1 MYDKET
7 ITLVTGGFDPLH
19 SGHIAYLKEASK
31 LGDKLVVGLN
41 SDEWLTRK
49 KGRPFLNFKERA
61 EILES
66 LEMVDSVLSF
76 DDSDG
81 SARGA
86 IFKLKSTEG
95 YGKKIIFAN
104 GGDRDNTNTPE
115 LVTYGE
121 DPQVEFAYG
130 VGGYDKKN
138 SSRWILEEW
147 KQPKVQRNW
156 GWYRVLQDR
165 PGYKIKELV
174 ISPGKSL
181 SMQKHKL
188 RSENWY
194 VLKGTC
200 HIKTDGV
207 AGIQENKVEP
217 HSTFSI
223 GKEVWHQGQNK
234 TNYFCHILEVQYG
247 EACVEE
253 DIERRYGGGFTVD
266 EMVTAT
272 KNIMQN

>member
-49 KGRPFLNFKERA
+49 KGRPFLNFQERA

-130 VGGYDKKN
+130 VGGYNKKN

-147 KQPKVQRNW
+147 KQPKVQRKW

-174 ISPGKSL
+174 MKFLNTYIICICFPTINNSRNKSIL
-181 SMQKHKL
+181 TQNLFLHYETFGSRL
-188 RSENWY
+188 NPP
-194 VLKGTC
+194 LL
-200 HIKTDGV
+200 GV
-207 AGIQENKVEP
+207 Q
-217 HSTFSI
+217 
-223 GKEVWHQGQNK
+223 
-234 TNYFCHILEVQYG
+234 
-247 EACVEE
+247 
-253 DIERRYGGGFTVD
+253 
-266 EMVTAT
+266 
-272 KNIMQN
+272 